1 MMCKLK
7 ASLETIYLSNHL
19 QQLQNNRV
27 PIDHTNSARVSLLQ
41 QVLLRMWKRIEA
53 LQRRYPRH
61 LSAAIELG
69 ADRVN
74 GLGVSMHT
82 Q

>member
-7 ASLETIYLSNHL
+7 TNLETIYLSNHL

-41 QVLLRMWKRIEA
+41 QVLLCMWKRIEA
-53 LQRRYPRH
+53 LQRRYPHH
-61 LSAAIELG
+61 LSAAIEPG

-74 GLGVSMHT
+74 GMGVSMHT
-82 Q
+82 R